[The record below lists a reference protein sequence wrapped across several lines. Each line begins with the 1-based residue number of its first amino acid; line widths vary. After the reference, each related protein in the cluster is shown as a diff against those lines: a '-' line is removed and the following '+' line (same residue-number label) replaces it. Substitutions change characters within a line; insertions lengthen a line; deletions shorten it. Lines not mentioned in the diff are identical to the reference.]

1 MSENN
6 NLPEKHDS
14 DSGEIILEDFQL
26 NPISSSSTVKT
37 PQPDSDEDLLSLEVA
52 PPQFLIDAG
61 DLKKEKAEVEA
72 RTQETEESAEIAE
85 ETDPIFAELAAPK
98 LPELARENRARL
110 QMQSPNRL
118 FFYWSVKNNPF
129 QILSKMLNGNQS
141 NYQLVV
147 KFVNQKNGY
156 EQLFPVD
163 AEGNYWFNAE
173 SDSRYQAEIGFYAS
187 NRPYFRIMYSNVIET
202 PRKTPSPR
210 QATDADWAVSAKDF
224 AKVLD
229 ESGFKFDAF
238 EVALAGDNENAADY
252 ATENALSQLLGGRK
266 LDFGAVNTDE
276 VRFALLALAS
286 GVSLDELRGQIS
298 EALYLVL
305 EEHYADL
312 SAERSLAA
320 LQENFDIFTEEIFEE
335 ETVGA
340 AVYGLSLVNFPKAIR
355 KRVVPKTRVSG
366 EFSDENLPSEWL
378 SKISPLSS
386 VNFRS

>member
-1 MSENN
+1 MSENENN
-6 NLPEKHDS
+6 NLPENEDLNS
-14 DSGEIILEDFQL
+14 EEIILEDFQI
-26 NPISSSSTVKT
+26 NPISSSEMLKT
-37 PQPDSDEDLLSLEVA
+37 PENDEDDLLSLDVA
-52 PPQFLIDAG
+52 PPQVLVDAG
-61 DLKKEKAEVEA
+61 VLEEETLEAEA
-72 RTQETEESAEIAE
+72 TEEITEEAE
-85 ETDPIFAELAAPK
+85 EVDPIFAELAAPK
-98 LPELARENRARL
+98 LPELAKENRARL

-147 KFVNQKNGY
+147 KFINQKNGY
-156 EQLFPVD
+156 EQLFPVE

-266 LDFGAVNTDE
+266 LDFGAINTDE

-286 GVSLDELRGQIS
+286 GVSLAELRGQIS

-355 KRVVPKTRVSG
+355 KRVVPKTRVPG

-386 VNFRS
+386 VNFKS

>member
-1 MSENN
+1 MSENENN
-6 NLPEKHDS
+6 NLPENEDLNS
-14 DSGEIILEDFQL
+14 EEIVLEDFQI
-26 NPISSSSTVKT
+26 NPISSSEMLKT
-37 PQPDSDEDLLSLEVA
+37 PEGDEDDLLSLEVA
-52 PPQFLIDAG
+52 PPQVLVDAG
-61 DLKKEKAEVEA
+61 VLEEDTLEAEA
-72 RTQETEESAEIAE
+72 TEEITEEAE
-85 ETDPIFAELAAPK
+85 EVDPIFAELAAPK
-98 LPELARENRARL
+98 LPELAKENRARL

-156 EQLFPVD
+156 EQIFPVE

-202 PRKTPSPR
+202 PRKSPSPR

-266 LDFGAVNTDE
+266 LDFGGINTDE

-286 GVSLDELRGQIS
+286 GVSLKELRGQIS
-298 EALYLVL
+298 EALFLIL

-355 KRVVPKTRVSG
+355 KRVVPKTRVPG
-366 EFSDENLPSEWL
+366 EFSDKNLPSEWL

>member
-1 MSENN
+1 MSENENN
-6 NLPEKHDS
+6 NLPENEDLT
-14 DSGEIILEDFQL
+14 GEEIILEDFQI
-26 NPISSSSTVKT
+26 NPISSSEMLKT
-37 PQPDSDEDLLSLEVA
+37 PENDEDDLLSLEVA
-52 PPQFLIDAG
+52 PPQVLVDAG
-61 DLKKEKAEVEA
+61 VLEEEKVEA
-72 RTQETEESAEIAE
+72 EATEEITEEAE
-85 ETDPIFAELAAPK
+85 EVDPIFAELAAPK
-98 LPELARENRARL
+98 LPELAKENRARL

-147 KFVNQKNGY
+147 KFINQKNGY
-156 EQLFPVD
+156 EQLFPVE

-173 SDSRYQAEIGFYAS
+173 SDSRYQAEVGFYAV

-229 ESGFKFDAF
+229 ESGFNFDAF

-266 LDFGAVNTDE
+266 LDFGAINTDE

-286 GVSLDELRGQIS
+286 GVSLKELRGQIS
-298 EALYLVL
+298 EALFLIL

-355 KRVVPKTRVSG
+355 KRVVPKTRVPG

>member
-1 MSENN
+1 MSENENN
-6 NLPEKHDS
+6 NLPENEDLNS
-14 DSGEIILEDFQL
+14 EEIILEDFQI
-26 NPISSSSTVKT
+26 NPISSSEMLKT
-37 PQPDSDEDLLSLEVA
+37 PENDEDDLLSLEVA
-52 PPQFLIDAG
+52 PPQVLVDAG
-61 DLKKEKAEVEA
+61 VLEEETLEAEA
-72 RTQETEESAEIAE
+72 TEEITEEAE
-85 ETDPIFAELAAPK
+85 EVDPIFAELAAPK
-98 LPELARENRARL
+98 LPELAKENRARL

-147 KFVNQKNGY
+147 KFINQKNGY
-156 EQLFPVD
+156 EQLFPVE

-173 SDSRYQAEIGFYAS
+173 SDSRYQAEVGFYAV

-266 LDFGAVNTDE
+266 LDFGGINTDE

-286 GVSLDELRGQIS
+286 GVSLEELRGQIS

-312 SAERSLAA
+312 SAESSLAA

-355 KRVVPKTRVSG
+355 KRVVPKTRVPG
-366 EFSDENLPSEWL
+366 EFSDKNLPSEWL